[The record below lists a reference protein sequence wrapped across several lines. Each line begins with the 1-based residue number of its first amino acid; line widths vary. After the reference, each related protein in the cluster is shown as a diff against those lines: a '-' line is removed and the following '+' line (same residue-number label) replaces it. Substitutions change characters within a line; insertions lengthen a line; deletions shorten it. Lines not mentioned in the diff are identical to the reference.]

1 AAKLT
6 LLHVIAS
13 IEHVPYEELADFYAT
28 LEQRAG
34 EALEGWR
41 QELADQGLQ
50 VGWEIVLGRRTAEI
64 VRWAGEHEV
73 DLIVMESHR
82 IDPQHPTE
90 GLATLSHQVAVL
102 APCPVLLVK

>member
-1 AAKLT
+1 MFDSILVPVDLTEKNRHAMDAAATLARGRDAAKLT

-41 QELADQGLQ
+41 QELADQG
-50 VGWEIVLGRRTAEI
+50 
-64 VRWAGEHEV
+64 
-73 DLIVMESHR
+73 
-82 IDPQHPTE
+82 
-90 GLATLSHQVAVL
+90 
-102 APCPVLLVK
+102 